1 MPTVSVASVCVAGA
15 GTVASCLATATMDAR
30 TGARVLVG
38 RAAAGSAVFFVVSLL
53 SGLLA
58 VPVGDG
64 AAVSFRCAVVVVG
77 SGSSFV
83 RPPVPTTTP
92 GGTER
97 TAPSLVFV
105 PVVPVV
111 EVLVAVV
118 APDEPASPLVTLAA
132 CGVSDPALEVPD
144 PEVPPGSSAHA
155 RPLFHP

>member
-1 MPTVSVASVCVAGA
+1 
-15 GTVASCLATATMDAR
+15 
-30 TGARVLVG
+30 
-38 RAAAGSAVFFVVSLL
+38 
-53 SGLLA
+53 
-58 VPVGDG
+58 VGDG
-64 AAVSFRCAVVVVG
+64 AAVSFGCAVVVVG

-118 APDEPASPLVTLAA
+118 APDEPASPLVTPAA
-132 CGVSDPALEVPD
+132 CGVSDPAPEVPD

-155 RPLFHP
+155 RPLFHPVTIAVPTPKATTKPPARPMYAWLGMGYV